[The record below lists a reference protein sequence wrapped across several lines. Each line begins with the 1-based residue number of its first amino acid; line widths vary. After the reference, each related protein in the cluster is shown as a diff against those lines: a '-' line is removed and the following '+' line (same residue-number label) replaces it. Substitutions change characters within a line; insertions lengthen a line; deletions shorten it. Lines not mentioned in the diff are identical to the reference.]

1 MSTFEVKVVRID
13 DVLNHPNADR
23 LSLNKIGGFVA
34 VSNKDEDGNHR
45 YQPGQLVVYV
55 PEGAVVPLDILLYFG
70 YTDNE
75 GKGILAGSKGNRV
88 KAIKL
93 RDVVSQGLIF
103 PLSDNMITGHSTGS
117 QGAAFVNVSE
127 GDDIA
132 DLLAIVKYEPVIP
145 ASMSGEVIHMPSL
158 TLNFDVENLQKY
170 PDAFEQDEYVYA
182 TEKLHG
188 TFAAFV
194 FTSATNVSEE
204 EAQNLIQVSPNI
216 YATAF
221 SKGLGA
227 KGLVFKATPDNI
239 SRNIYL
245 RALANLLSNETARQE
260 IIDNVNYIAPSK
272 LTLIGEIYGRGV
284 QDLTYSLDSPS
295 FAMFG
300 AINDKTYMNAESFFN
315 ETPLDSIPRVPLI
328 YQGPFGQLIGNIE
341 GYRDGKSMVD
351 GITLREGIV
360 VTPQIEGRDDRFG
373 RRALKLVSP
382 NYLLRK
388 GGTEYT

>member
-13 DVLNHPNADR
+13 DVIDHPNADR

-45 YQPGQLVVYV
+45 YRPGQLVVYV
-55 PEGAVVPLDILLYFG
+55 PEGAVVPLDILQQFG
-70 YTDNE
+70 YTDSE

-103 PLSDNMITGHSTGS
+103 PNTNIGGR
-117 QGAAFVNVSE
+117 E
-127 GDDIA
+127 GDD
-132 DLLAIVKYEPVIP
+132 LAETLGIVKYEPVIP

-170 PDAFEQDEYVYA
+170 PDAFEHDEYVYA

-194 FTSATNVSEE
+194 FTSATDVSEE
-204 EAQNLIQVSPNI
+204 ESQNLIQVSPNI

-245 RALANLLSNETARQE
+245 RALTNLLSNETARQE

-272 LTLIGEIYGRGV
+272 LTLIGEIYGKGV

-315 ETPLDSIPRVPLI
+315 ETPLDSIPCVPLI
-328 YQGPFGQLIGNIE
+328 YQGPFGQLIDNIE
-341 GYRDGKSMVD
+341 DYRDGKSVVD

-373 RRALKLVSP
+373 RKALKLVSP
-382 NYLLRK
+382 DYLLRK
-388 GGTEYT
+388 GQTTEFQ